1 MKKAA
6 VIPVRWGSTRF
17 PGKPLAL
24 IAGISMVERVY
35 RRVLE
40 AGCFDEIIIAT
51 DDDRIFSAVTAFGA
65 RAVMTSTDIRSGS
78 DRIWAAAKNEPWELL
93 INVQGDEPLISPT
106 LLARITDT
114 LEKGEC
120 PVVSAGFF
128 NQNKVDFNDENCVK
142 LVLDN
147 QDQALYFSRSP
158 IPNGSDFNGFIQHI
172 GVYGYSRKALEFFV
186 SRRPGK
192 LEISEKLE
200 QLRFLEYGLK
210 IKILTGEYRSHGVD
224 VPADLAR
231 IEKILTGEEHA

>member
-1 MKKAA
+1 M
-6 VIPVRWGSTRF
+6 
-17 PGKPLAL
+17 

-40 AGCFDEIIIAT
+40 AGCFDEVVIAT
-51 DDDRIFSAVTAFGA
+51 DDDRIFSTVTEFGG
-65 RAVMTSTDIRSGS
+65 RAVMTSADIRSGS
-78 DRIWAAAKNEPWELL
+78 ERIWAAAKNEPWELL

-128 NQNKVDFNDENCVK
+128 NQNEVDFNDENCVK
-142 LVLDN
+142 VVLDK

-158 IPNGSDFNGFIQHI
+158 IPNGPVFDGFFQHI
-172 GVYGYSRKALEFFV
+172 GVYGYSREALEFFI
-186 SRRPGK
+186 SCCPGK

-200 QLRFLEYGLK
+200 QLRFLECGWK
-210 IKILTGEYRSHGVD
+210 IKILTSEYRSHGVD
-224 VPADLAR
+224 VPADVAR